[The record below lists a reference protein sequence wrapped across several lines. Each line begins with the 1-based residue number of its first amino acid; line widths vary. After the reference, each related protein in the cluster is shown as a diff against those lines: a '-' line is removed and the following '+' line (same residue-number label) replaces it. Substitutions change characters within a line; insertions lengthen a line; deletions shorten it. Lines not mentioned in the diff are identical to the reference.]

1 LDRVALDEHNRVE
14 DIHWWFLG
22 RRRIILDRLVR
33 LVPPGSGRLVVEIGC
48 ATGGNLAAIAKSYRA
63 LGIEPDESAAERART
78 KSGAEVLIGA
88 LPEAARLVPPDASAV
103 LCLDVLEHI
112 LDDEGALAA
121 LAEHLAPSVPL
132 IITVPALPSLFGA
145 HDRALGHHR
154 RYTRSELIDKVE
166 VAGFHVDFA
175 GHFNSLLLPP
185 AWIWRKIRGD
195 YGTGT
200 DLAPVPAP
208 INLVLARVFG
218 AERYLMRYF
227 RLPLGLSLLMEAHT
241 PAPS

>member
-1 LDRVALDEHNRVE
+1 MDRAALEEHDRIE
-14 DIHWWFLG
+14 DIHWWFTA
-22 RRRIILDRLVR
+22 RRRIILDRLAR
-33 LVPPGSGRLVVEIGC
+33 LVPPAPDRLVVEVGC
-48 ATGGNLAAIAKSYRA
+48 GTGANLAALAARYRV
-63 LGIEPDESAAERART
+63 LGIEPDAIAAERARQ
-78 KSGAEVLIGA
+78 KSGADVLVGA
-88 LPEAARLVPPDASAV
+88 LPACAALIPDEAAVV
-103 LCLDVLEHI
+103 LCLDVLEHVA
-112 LDDEGALAA
+112 DDAAALGALAA
-121 LAEHLAPSVPL
+121 QIRPGAVLMV
-132 IITVPALPSLFGA
+132 TVPALPSLFGA

-154 RYTRSELIDKVE
+154 RYRRSELIDKVE
-166 VAGFHVDFA
+166 AAGFHVDFA

-195 YGTGT
+195 HGSGT